1 MQEPK
6 AVFGDKQMAL
16 KIFNTLTKN
25 KEEFKPLN
33 APNVNIYVCGPTVYD
48 FLHIGNFRGPVFF
61 NLVRNWLEF
70 LGFKVT
76 YVLNYTDVDDK
87 IIQRANKEGT
97 TQDAIANK
105 YIAEYRKDFEI
116 LGLKPHDRNP
126 RVTEFMS
133 QIIKTIEKLISNKK
147 AYVVD
152 GDVWC
157 SVESIKDYG
166 KLSGKDIEGL
176 IAGHRVE
183 VGDSKKSP
191 LDFALWKKAKEGE
204 PYWESPWGK
213 GRPGWHIECTAMS
226 QSILGDTIDIHGG
239 GVDLIFPHHE
249 NEIAQSEGASL
260 KPFVKYW
267 VHWEFLNFS
276 QQKMSKSLGNVVTLR
291 QFVEKFHPEIYKF
304 MILLGHY
311 RKKIDFSDAQV
322 DHAISGLARVYSSL
336 SLATDVLKSDIKTDP
351 LDVEFKKTL
360 DEATVGIT
368 NALNDDFSTPEVMAR
383 LFEVVRSFNQYQRGQ
398 KITAKVKAR
407 AEAFLNWFKTYG
419 NLMALFNEEPHAFLF
434 YLDDMLLKKA
444 NVKREE
450 INELVVQ
457 RGSARKS
464 KDFAKADEVR
474 NRLNELGISVC
485 DMADGTTFWEVKK

>member
-1 MQEPK
+1 
-6 AVFGDKQMAL
+6 MAL
-16 KIFNTLTKN
+16 TIYNTLTKK
-25 KEEFKPLN
+25 KEEFKPLQ
-33 APNVNIYVCGPTVYD
+33 APNVKIYVCGPTVYD

-61 NLVRNWLEF
+61 NLVRNWLER

-76 YVLNYTDVDDK
+76 YILNYTDVDDK
-87 IIQRANKEGT
+87 IIQRANKEST
-97 TQDAIANK
+97 TQDAIANR

-116 LGLKPHDRNP
+116 LGLRPHDRNP

-133 QIIKTIEKLISNKK
+133 EIITTIEKLVMNKK

-157 SVESIKDYG
+157 SVESIKGYG
-166 KLSGKDIEGL
+166 KLSGKDLEGL

-183 VGDSKKSP
+183 VGEKKKSP
-191 LDFALWKKAKEGE
+191 ADFALWKKAKEGE
-204 PYWESPWGK
+204 PFWDSPWGK

-226 QSILGDTIDIHGG
+226 QAILGDTIDIHGG

-249 NEIAQSEGASL
+249 NEIAQSEGASG
-260 KPFVKYW
+260 KDFVKYW

-276 QQKMSKSLGNVVTLR
+276 EQKMSKSLGNVVTLR

-322 DHAISGLARVYSSL
+322 DHAISGLARIYSSL
-336 SLATDVLKSDIKTDP
+336 SLAHDVLKTDGTIDS
-351 LDVEFKKTL
+351 LDPEFKKVLEEGTQ
-360 DEATVGIT
+360 GIT
-368 NALNDDFSTPEVMAR
+368 TALNDDFGTPEVMAR
-383 LFEVVRSFNQYQRGQ
+383 LFESVRAFNHYQRGQ
-398 KITAKVKAR
+398 KVTGKVKAR
-407 AEAFLNWFKTYG
+407 AQALIAWFKEYG
-419 NLMALFNEEPHAFLF
+419 TMMSLFNEEPHGFLR

-450 INELVVQ
+450 VDGLVV
-457 RGSARKS
+457 ARKEARKA

-474 NRLNELGISVC
+474 NKLTELGINVS
-485 DMADGTTFWEVKK
+485 DMPDGTTFWEVKK